1 MYFSRSDI
9 NSITRIRRL
18 NLINSVTGV
27 KPANL
32 IGTISKSRSTN
43 LAIISSVVHLSSNPP
58 LLGFMLRPD
67 NNVPRHTF
75 ENIKETGCF
84 TINNVTN
91 AFVENGHYTS
101 AKFAKEISEFK
112 ACSLTEEYLFDF
124 KAPFVKESNLK
135 IGMKYLENIEIK
147 SSNTIMIVGEIE
159 HIEIDEIALSDNG
172 YIDLEKLDTVGISG
186 LSSYYNLSKIIDL
199 PYARVEDI
207 PLFSNN
213 ESIDIT
219 E

>member
-18 NLINSVTGV
+18 NLINSVTGI

-32 IGTISKSRSTN
+32 IGTISNSSSTN

-75 ENIKETGCF
+75 ENIKETGYF
-84 TINNVTN
+84 TINNITN

-101 AKFAKEISEFK
+101 AKFAKEISEFDS
-112 ACSLTEEYLFDF
+112 CSLTEEYLF
-124 KAPFVKESNLK
+124 S
-135 IGMKYLENIEIK
+135 MKYLENIEIK

-172 YIDLEKLDTVGISG
+172 YIDLEKLDAVGISG